1 MTMKYYEIP
10 HTNMRQSAVI
20 QGCMRFKGMSSTE
33 VEQIVNLCL
42 ENGINSFDHADVYGT
57 AGMRGECEQ
66 LFGQV
71 LKENPGLRDKVYIQ
85 SKCGIC
91 KSEQDYYDF
100 SKEHILE
107 AVDGIL
113 TRLQTEYLD
122 ALLLH
127 RPDTLMEPEEVADA
141 FETLHKTGKVR
152 YFGVSN
158 MNPGQV
164 ELLDRAVDAPLV
176 FNQLQLSIAHCP
188 MIDTGLSV
196 NNRIPQAV
204 DYEGGIL
211 EYSRLK
217 AMTIQAWSPFQK
229 GLFEGP
235 FLTDRETYGELN
247 AYIDQ
252 LAEKNNVTNT
262 AIAVAWILRH
272 PAHMQVILGT
282 TNQKRI
288 ADACQ
293 GADITLTREE
303 WYTLYAKAGKRIL

>member
-20 QGCMRFKGMSSTE
+20 QGCMRFKGMSSME
-33 VEQIVNLCL
+33 VERIVNLCL

-141 FETLHKTGKVR
+141 FETLHKAGKVR

-164 ELLDRAVDAPLV
+164 ELLERAVDAPLV

-252 LAEKNNVTNT
+252 LAEKYNVTNT

>member
-1 MTMKYYEIP
+1 MKYYEIP

-33 VEQIVNLCL
+33 VERIVNLCL

-141 FETLHKTGKVR
+141 FETLHKAGKVR

-164 ELLDRAVDAPLV
+164 ELLERAVDAPLV

-196 NNRIPQAV
+196 NNRISQAV

-235 FLTDRETYGELN
+235 FLTDWETYGELN

-252 LAEKNNVTNT
+252 LAEKYNVTNT

-272 PAHMQVILGT
+272 PAHMQAILGT
-282 TNQKRI
+282 TNEKRI

-293 GADITLTREE
+293 GADIILTREE

>member
-1 MTMKYYEIP
+1 MKYYEIP

-141 FETLHKTGKVR
+141 FETLHKAGKVR

-252 LAEKNNVTNT
+252 LAEKYNVTNT

>member
-1 MTMKYYEIP
+1 MKYYEIP

-66 LFGQV
+66 LFGRV

-141 FETLHKTGKVR
+141 FETLHKAGKVR

-235 FLTDRETYGELN
+235 FLTDWETYGELN

-252 LAEKNNVTNT
+252 LAEKYNVTNT

>member
-1 MTMKYYEIP
+1 MKYYEIP

-141 FETLHKTGKVR
+141 FETLHQAGKVR

-235 FLTDRETYGELN
+235 FLTDWETYGELN

-252 LAEKNNVTNT
+252 LAEKYNVTNT

>member
-1 MTMKYYEIP
+1 MKYYEIP

-20 QGCMRFKGMSSTE
+20 QGCMRFKGMSSME
-33 VEQIVNLCL
+33 VERIVNLCL

-113 TRLQTEYLD
+113 TRLQTGYLD
-122 ALLLH
+122 VLLLH

-141 FETLHKTGKVR
+141 FETLHKAGKVR

-164 ELLDRAVDAPLV
+164 ELLERAVDAPLV

-252 LAEKNNVTNT
+252 LAEKYNVKNT

>member
-1 MTMKYYEIP
+1 MKYYEIP

-20 QGCMRFKGMSSTE
+20 QGCMRFKGMSSME
-33 VEQIVNLCL
+33 VERIVNLCL

-113 TRLQTEYLD
+113 TRLQTGYLD
-122 ALLLH
+122 VLLLH

-141 FETLHKTGKVR
+141 FETLHKAGKVR

-164 ELLDRAVDAPLV
+164 ELLERAVDAPLV

-252 LAEKNNVTNT
+252 LAEKYNVKNT

-282 TNQKRI
+282 TNEKRI

>member
-1 MTMKYYEIP
+1 MKYYEIP

-20 QGCMRFKGMSSTE
+20 QGCMRFKGMSSME
-33 VEQIVNLCL
+33 VERIVNLCL

-122 ALLLH
+122 VLLLH

-141 FETLHKTGKVR
+141 FETLHKAGKVR

-252 LAEKNNVTNT
+252 LAEKYNVTNT

>member
-1 MTMKYYEIP
+1 MKYYEIP

-20 QGCMRFKGMSSTE
+20 QGCMRFKGMSSME
-33 VEQIVNLCL
+33 VERIVNLCL

-141 FETLHKTGKVR
+141 FETLHKAGKVR

-235 FLTDRETYGELN
+235 FLTDWETYGELN

-252 LAEKNNVTNT
+252 LAEKYNVTNT

>member
-1 MTMKYYEIP
+1 MKYYEIP

-20 QGCMRFKGMSSTE
+20 QGCMRFKGMSSME
-33 VEQIVNLCL
+33 VERIVNLCL

-113 TRLQTEYLD
+113 TRLQTGYLD
-122 ALLLH
+122 VLLLH

-141 FETLHKTGKVR
+141 FETLHKAGKVR

-164 ELLDRAVDAPLV
+164 ELLERAVDAPLV

-235 FLTDRETYGELN
+235 FLTDRRLMEN
-247 AYIDQ
+247 
-252 LAEKNNVTNT
+252 
-262 AIAVAWILRH
+262 
-272 PAHMQVILGT
+272 
-282 TNQKRI
+282 
-288 ADACQ
+288 
-293 GADITLTREE
+293 
-303 WYTLYAKAGKRIL
+303 

>member
-1 MTMKYYEIP
+1 MKYYEIP

-20 QGCMRFKGMSSTE
+20 QGCMRFKGMSSME
-33 VEQIVNLCL
+33 VERIVNLCL

-122 ALLLH
+122 VLLLH

-141 FETLHKTGKVR
+141 FETLHKAGKVR

-196 NNRIPQAV
+196 NNRIPQA
-204 DYEGGIL
+204 EIGRA
-211 EYSRLK
+211 SC
-217 AMTIQAWSPFQK
+217 
-229 GLFEGP
+229 
-235 FLTDRETYGELN
+235 RER
-247 AYIDQ
+247 
-252 LAEKNNVTNT
+252 V
-262 AIAVAWILRH
+262 
-272 PAHMQVILGT
+272 
-282 TNQKRI
+282 
-288 ADACQ
+288 
-293 GADITLTREE
+293 
-303 WYTLYAKAGKRIL
+303 

>member
-1 MTMKYYEIP
+1 MKYYEIP

-20 QGCMRFKGMSSTE
+20 QGCMRFKGMSSME
-33 VEQIVNLCL
+33 VERIVNLCL

-141 FETLHKTGKVR
+141 FETLHKAGKVR

-164 ELLDRAVDAPLV
+164 ELLERAVDAPLV

-252 LAEKNNVTNT
+252 LAEKYNVKNT

-293 GADITLTREE
+293 GADIILTREE

>member
-1 MTMKYYEIP
+1 MKYYEIP

-141 FETLHKTGKVR
+141 FETLHKAGKVR

-252 LAEKNNVTNT
+252 LAEKYNVKNT

-272 PAHMQVILGT
+272 PANMQVILGT
-282 TNQKRI
+282 TNEKRI

-293 GADITLTREE
+293 GADIILTREE

>member
-1 MTMKYYEIP
+1 MKYYEIP

-91 KSEQDYYDF
+91 KSEQDYYNF

-141 FETLHKTGKVR
+141 FETLHKAGKVR

-235 FLTDRETYGELN
+235 FLTDWETYGELN

-252 LAEKNNVTNT
+252 LAEKYNVTNT

>member
-1 MTMKYYEIP
+1 MKYYEIP

-127 RPDTLMEPEEVADA
+127 RPDTLMEPKEVADA
-141 FETLHKTGKVR
+141 FETLHKAGKVR

-235 FLTDRETYGELN
+235 FLTDWETYGELN

-252 LAEKNNVTNT
+252 LAEKYNVTNT

>member
-1 MTMKYYEIP
+1 MKYYEIP

-235 FLTDRETYGELN
+235 FLTDWETYGELN

-252 LAEKNNVTNT
+252 LAEKYNVTNT

>member
-1 MTMKYYEIP
+1 MKYYEIP

-20 QGCMRFKGMSSTE
+20 QGCMRFKGMSSME
-33 VEQIVNLCL
+33 VERIVNLCL

-141 FETLHKTGKVR
+141 FETLHKAGKVR

-164 ELLDRAVDAPLV
+164 ELLERAVDAPLV

-235 FLTDRETYGELN
+235 FLTDWETYGELN

-252 LAEKNNVTNT
+252 LAEKYNVTNT

>member
-1 MTMKYYEIP
+1 
-10 HTNMRQSAVI
+10 
-20 QGCMRFKGMSSTE
+20 
-33 VEQIVNLCL
+33 
-42 ENGINSFDHADVYGT
+42 
-57 AGMRGECEQ
+57 
-66 LFGQV
+66 
-71 LKENPGLRDKVYIQ
+71 
-85 SKCGIC
+85 
-91 KSEQDYYDF
+91 
-100 SKEHILE
+100 
-107 AVDGIL
+107 
-113 TRLQTEYLD
+113 
-122 ALLLH
+122 
-127 RPDTLMEPEEVADA
+127 
-141 FETLHKTGKVR
+141 
-152 YFGVSN
+152 

-252 LAEKNNVTNT
+252 LAEKYNVTNT

>member
-1 MTMKYYEIP
+1 MKYYEIP

-20 QGCMRFKGMSSTE
+20 QGCMRFKGMSSME
-33 VEQIVNLCL
+33 VERIVNLCL

-141 FETLHKTGKVR
+141 FETLHKAGKVR

-235 FLTDRETYGELN
+235 FLTDWETYGELN

-252 LAEKNNVTNT
+252 LAEKYNVTNT

-293 GADITLTREE
+293 GADIILTREE

>member
-1 MTMKYYEIP
+1 MKYYEIP

-141 FETLHKTGKVR
+141 FETLHKAGKVR

-235 FLTDRETYGELN
+235 FLTDWETYGEFN

-252 LAEKNNVTNT
+252 LAEKYNVTNT

>member
-1 MTMKYYEIP
+1 MKYYEIP

-20 QGCMRFKGMSSTE
+20 QGCMRFKGMSSME
-33 VEQIVNLCL
+33 VERIVNLCL

-113 TRLQTEYLD
+113 TRLQTGYLD
-122 ALLLH
+122 VLLLH

-141 FETLHKTGKVR
+141 FETLHKAGKVR

-164 ELLDRAVDAPLV
+164 ELLERAVDAPLV

-235 FLTDRETYGELN
+235 FLTDWETYGELN

-252 LAEKNNVTNT
+252 LAEKYNVTNT

-282 TNQKRI
+282 TNEKRI

-293 GADITLTREE
+293 GADIILTREE

>member
-1 MTMKYYEIP
+1 MKYYEIP

-20 QGCMRFKGMSSTE
+20 QGCMRFKGMSSME
-33 VEQIVNLCL
+33 VERIVNLCL

-141 FETLHKTGKVR
+141 FETLHKAGKVR

-164 ELLDRAVDAPLV
+164 ELLERAVDAPLV

-252 LAEKNNVTNT
+252 LAEKYNVTNT

-282 TNQKRI
+282 TNEKRI

-293 GADITLTREE
+293 GADIILTREE

>member
-1 MTMKYYEIP
+1 M
-10 HTNMRQSAVI
+10 
-20 QGCMRFKGMSSTE
+20 
-33 VEQIVNLCL
+33 
-42 ENGINSFDHADVYGT
+42 
-57 AGMRGECEQ
+57 
-66 LFGQV
+66 
-71 LKENPGLRDKVYIQ
+71 
-85 SKCGIC
+85 
-91 KSEQDYYDF
+91 
-100 SKEHILE
+100 
-107 AVDGIL
+107 

>member
-1 MTMKYYEIP
+1 MKYYEIP

-20 QGCMRFKGMSSTE
+20 QGCMRFKGMSSME
-33 VEQIVNLCL
+33 VERIVNLCL

-113 TRLQTEYLD
+113 TRLQTGYLD
-122 ALLLH
+122 VLLLH

-141 FETLHKTGKVR
+141 FETLHKAGKVR

-164 ELLDRAVDAPLV
+164 ELLERAVDAPLV

-235 FLTDRETYGELN
+235 FLTDRETSGELN

-252 LAEKNNVTNT
+252 LAEKYNVKNT

-282 TNQKRI
+282 TNEKRI

>member
-1 MTMKYYEIP
+1 MKYYEIP

-20 QGCMRFKGMSSTE
+20 QGCMRFKGMSSME
-33 VEQIVNLCL
+33 VERIVNLCL

-122 ALLLH
+122 VLLLH

-141 FETLHKTGKVR
+141 FETLHKAGKVR

-164 ELLDRAVDAPLV
+164 ELLERAVDAPLV

-252 LAEKNNVTNT
+252 LAEKYNVKNT

>member
-1 MTMKYYEIP
+1 MKYYEIP

-20 QGCMRFKGMSSTE
+20 QGCMRFKGMSSME
-33 VEQIVNLCL
+33 VERIVNLCL

-113 TRLQTEYLD
+113 ARLQTGYLD
-122 ALLLH
+122 VLLLH

-141 FETLHKTGKVR
+141 FETLHKAGKVR

-164 ELLDRAVDAPLV
+164 ELLERAVDAPLV

-235 FLTDRETYGELN
+235 FLTDWETYGELN

-252 LAEKNNVTNT
+252 LAEKYNVTNT

>member
-1 MTMKYYEIP
+1 MKYYEIP

>member
-1 MTMKYYEIP
+1 MKYYEIP

-20 QGCMRFKGMSSTE
+20 QGCMRFKEMSSTE

-141 FETLHKTGKVR
+141 FETLHKAGKVR

-235 FLTDRETYGELN
+235 FLTDWETYGELN

-252 LAEKNNVTNT
+252 LAEKYNVTNT

>member
-1 MTMKYYEIP
+1 MKYYEIP

-42 ENGINSFDHADVYGT
+42 DNGINSFDHADVDGT

-141 FETLHKTGKVR
+141 FETLHKAGKVR

-235 FLTDRETYGELN
+235 FLTDWETYGELN

-252 LAEKNNVTNT
+252 LAEKYNVTNT

>member
-1 MTMKYYEIP
+1 MKYYEIP

-33 VEQIVNLCL
+33 VERIVNLCL

-91 KSEQDYYDF
+91 KSEQDYYNF

-141 FETLHKTGKVR
+141 FETLHKAGKVR

-252 LAEKNNVTNT
+252 LAEKYNVTNT

>member
-1 MTMKYYEIP
+1 MKYYEIP

-141 FETLHKTGKVR
+141 FETLHKAGKVR
-152 YFGVSN
+152 YFEVSN

-235 FLTDRETYGELN
+235 FLTDWETYGELN

-252 LAEKNNVTNT
+252 LAEKYNVTNT
-262 AIAVAWILRH
+262 AITVAWILRH

>member
-1 MTMKYYEIP
+1 MKYYEIP

-20 QGCMRFKGMSSTE
+20 QGCMRFKGMSSME
-33 VEQIVNLCL
+33 VERIVNLCL

-91 KSEQDYYDF
+91 KSEQDYYNF

-141 FETLHKTGKVR
+141 FETLHKAGKVR

-229 GLFEGP
+229 GLFVGP
-235 FLTDRETYGELN
+235 FLADRETYGELN

-252 LAEKNNVTNT
+252 LAEKYNVTNT

>member
-1 MTMKYYEIP
+1 MKYYEIP

-20 QGCMRFKGMSSTE
+20 QGCMRFKGMSSME
-33 VEQIVNLCL
+33 VERIVNLCL

-141 FETLHKTGKVR
+141 FETLHKAGKVR

-164 ELLDRAVDAPLV
+164 ELLERAVDAPLV

-235 FLTDRETYGELN
+235 FLTDWETYGELN

-252 LAEKNNVTNT
+252 LAEKYNVTNT

-293 GADITLTREE
+293 GADIILTREE

>member
-1 MTMKYYEIP
+1 MKYYEIP

-33 VEQIVNLCL
+33 VERIVNLCL

-91 KSEQDYYDF
+91 KSEQDYYNF

-113 TRLQTEYLD
+113 TRLQTGYLD
-122 ALLLH
+122 VLLLH

-141 FETLHKTGKVR
+141 FETLHKAGKVR

-235 FLTDRETYGELN
+235 FLADRETYGELN

-252 LAEKNNVTNT
+252 LAEKYNVTNT

>member
-1 MTMKYYEIP
+1 MKYYEIP

-141 FETLHKTGKVR
+141 FEALHKAGKVR

-235 FLTDRETYGELN
+235 FLTDWETYGELN

-252 LAEKNNVTNT
+252 LAEKYNVTNT

>member
-1 MTMKYYEIP
+1 MKYYEIP
-10 HTNMRQSAVI
+10 HTDMRQSAIV
-20 QGCMRFKGMSSTE
+20 QGCMRLKGMNYAE
-33 VEQIVNLCL
+33 VEKIVNTCL

-57 AGMRGECEQ
+57 AGMRGECEE

-71 LKENPGLRDKVYIQ
+71 LERNPGLRDQIFIQ

-91 KSEQDYYDF
+91 KGNYDYYDF
-100 SKEHILE
+100 SKAHILE

-113 TRLQTEYLD
+113 RRLKTDHLD

-141 FETLHKTGKVR
+141 FDTLYRDGKVR
-152 YFGVSN
+152 SFGVSN

-164 ELLDRAVDAPLV
+164 ELLARAVSQPLV
-176 FNQLQLSIAHCP
+176 FNQLQMSIAHCP

-217 AMTIQAWSPFQK
+217 EMTIQSWSPFQK
-229 GLFEGP
+229 GFFEGP
-235 FLTDRETYGELN
+235 FLADRDTYGELN
-247 AYIDQ
+247 AYIDE
-252 LAEKNNVTNT
+252 LAEKYEVTNT

-282 TNQKRI
+282 TNLKRI
-288 ADACQ
+288 AEACA
-293 GADITLTREE
+293 GSEITLTREE
-303 WYTLYAKAGKRIL
+303 WYTIYAKAGKKIL